1 MIRITDEFS
10 VAAPPSVVFA
20 LMVDPQNL
28 AKWQT
33 IKTAV
38 TPLTD
43 GPPRRGYRIRESSRV
58 GPRRW
63 DQIVEFT
70 EFEPGQ
76 VFAVRVVEGPPSAG
90 RYVMEPG
97 GPGTRVHFEAEFD
110 APRALAPVLR
120 PVTRRQFRSY
130 HRNLRAELEHAADSE
145 QAAPRPDD

>member
-10 VAAPPSVVFA
+10 VAAPPSEVFA
-20 LMVDPQNL
+20 FMVDPQNL

-43 GPPRRGYRIRESSRV
+43 GPPRRGYRIRESSRI

-63 DQIVEFT
+63 EQTVEFT
-70 EFEPGQ
+70 EFEPGHA
-76 VFAVRVVEGPPSAG
+76 FAVRVVEGPPSAG
-90 RYVMEPG
+90 RYVMEHG
-97 GPGTRVHFEAEFD
+97 GLGTRVFFEAEFD

-120 PVTRRQFRSY
+120 PLTSRQFRSF
-130 HRNLRAELEHAADSE
+130 HRNLQAELDSGS
-145 QAAPRPDD
+145 AAPRPDD